1 MIVYRIVKKL
11 TRAKDLSG
19 IGAFKDGGRWN
30 NEGTYMLYTS
40 ENSSLAYLESLV
52 HFGEDI
58 PPNLY
63 IMRLEIANNDGN
75 ILHLLD
81 NDYPADWMEAE
92 SSACKIL
99 GDSIMAERKY
109 LAIKVRSKVNPYEYN
124 YLLNPL
130 FPRYHDLIDVISIE
144 KLNIDIRLI

>member
-1 MIVYRIVKKL
+1 MFIYRIVKKL
-11 TRAKDLSG
+11 TRTTDLSG
-19 IGAFKDGGRWN
+19 VGAFQDGGRWN

-63 IMRLEIANNDGN
+63 IMQLEISDADGK
-75 ILHLLD
+75 ILHLPD
-81 NDYPADWMEAE
+81 NEYPTDWIETE

-99 GDSIMAERKY
+99 GDDMMAKQKY

-130 FPRYHDLIDVISIE
+130 FPRYHDLVKVISVE
-144 KLNIDIRLI
+144 KLTIDTRLI